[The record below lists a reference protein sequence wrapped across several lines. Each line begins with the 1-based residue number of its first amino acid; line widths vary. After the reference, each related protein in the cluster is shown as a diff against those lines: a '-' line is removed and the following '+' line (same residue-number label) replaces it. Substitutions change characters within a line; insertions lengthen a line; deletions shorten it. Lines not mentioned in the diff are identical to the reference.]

1 MPEHDYAELA
11 RALVRD
17 GCRHIASEHTAN
29 GKRAARLMMEAAIT
43 AQGNL
48 VIDPEFALTQQDFK
62 AVTREV
68 ERLKEELSPGI
79 TREPEL
85 KDDSDYHLRK
95 VRNALFKA
103 TASAANLCSQ
113 DTLPQVIELLR
124 KAWDIIQEAEE
135 DAATLANFRNQR
147 VLAYIAEF
155 KHAVNQKLN

>member
-1 MPEHDYAELA
+1 MPDHDYAELA

-17 GCRHIASEHTAN
+17 GCRHIAKEHTAN

-43 AQGNL
+43 AQCNL
-48 VIDPEFALTQQDFK
+48 IIDPKFALTQQDFK

-68 ERLKEELSPGI
+68 ERVKEQLSSGI
-79 TREPEL
+79 IREPEL
-85 KDDSDYHLRK
+85 KNDSGYHLRK

-103 TASAANLCSQ
+103 TASAANLCTQ
-113 DTLPQVIELLR
+113 DTLPQVVDLLR

-135 DAATLANFRNQR
+135 EAATLANFRNQL

-155 KHAVNQKLN
+155 KHAVNQRLN